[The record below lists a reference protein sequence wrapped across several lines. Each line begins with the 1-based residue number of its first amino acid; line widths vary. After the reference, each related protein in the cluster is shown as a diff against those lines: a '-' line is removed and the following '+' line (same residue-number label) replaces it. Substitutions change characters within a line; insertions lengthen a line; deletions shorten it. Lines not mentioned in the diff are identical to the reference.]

1 MMLHF
6 KRVERPAASVYGG
19 LCVAP
24 YHYRHFDELIADIGA
39 KQTQRNALA
48 ERFLPPDAEA
58 YAKYL
63 ASAPDY
69 RATA

>member
-1 MMLHF
+1 MA
-6 KRVERPAASVYGG
+6 PAASVYGG

-24 YHYRHFDELIADIGA
+24 YHYRHFDELMADIGA
-39 KQTQRNALA
+39 TQTSRNPLA
-48 ERFLPPDAEA
+48 ERFLPPDADA

-69 RATA
+69 RAAA